1 MKHTTR
7 TEPVT
12 GFIRHM
18 VNGEQIAVVSAED
31 WDGYVRSTWGLDP
44 DVVAVLPNKV
54 ANFPGDK
61 SSGTPARL
69 FSKEEVDVFTPIEKE
84 EVAGPVQVGEIRQAE
99 VSLEPAYADN
109 VVPIKPS

>member
-18 VNGEQIAVVSAED
+18 VNGEQLAVIASEE
-31 WDGYVRSTWGLDP
+31 WDSYVRGVWCLDP
-44 DVVAVLPNKV
+44 DVVAVLPDKV

-69 FSKEEVDVFTPIEKE
+69 FSKEEINVFAPIEKE
-84 EVAGPVQVGEIRQAE
+84 APAEKLEGPIQEAE
-99 VSLEPAYADN
+99 VTAAPAS
-109 VVPIKPS
+109 PS

>member
-12 GFIRHM
+12 GAIRHF
-18 VNGEQIAVVSAED
+18 VDGVQVSVIAPDD
-31 WDGYVRSTWGLDP
+31 WDGYVRSVWSLDP
-44 DVVAVLPNKV
+44 DVVAVLPDRV

-69 FSKEEVDVFTPIEKE
+69 FSKEEINVFDPIQEADPAARE
-84 EVAGPVQVGEIRQAE
+84 ERPIQEAE
-99 VSLEPAYADN
+99 VIAA
-109 VVPIKPS
+109 PSESGTVIPLRPS

>member
-1 MKHTTR
+1 MKHTAR

-12 GFIRHM
+12 GCIRHF
-18 VNGEQIAVVSAED
+18 VDGEQIAVVASED
-31 WDGYVRSTWGLDP
+31 WDSYVRSTWCLDP

-84 EVAGPVQVGEIRQAE
+84 EVAGPVQVGEVRQAE
-99 VSLEPAYADN
+99 VSLEPVYADN